1 MAMFSSWQ
9 VSELPRLFRLS
20 KETKQASLIAKLPND
35 VGSLNNTSQHLSEF
49 QNENPRKLLR

>member
-9 VSELPRLFRLS
+9 VSEFPRLFRLS
-20 KETKQASLIAKLPND
+20 KETEQASLIAKSPND

-49 QNENPRKLLR
+49 QNENPRK